1 MAFGVQ
7 GRLRQFCIVLS
18 RSRILHTVF
27 WGLKACLVRQLMK
40 CKEEI
45 ATFGQTKGISVMED
59 NVVPK
64 RWSW

>member
-7 GRLRQFCIVLS
+7 GRLRQFCIVL
-18 RSRILHTVF
+18 RFKT

-45 ATFGQTKGISVMED
+45 VTFGQTKRISVMED